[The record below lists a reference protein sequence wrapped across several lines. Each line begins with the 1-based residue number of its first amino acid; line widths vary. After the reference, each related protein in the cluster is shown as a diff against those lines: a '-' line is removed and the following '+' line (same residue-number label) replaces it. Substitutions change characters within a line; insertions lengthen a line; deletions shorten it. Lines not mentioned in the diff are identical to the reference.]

1 MHHHRLRAIC
11 IAVLISLIISPLAA
25 LPLSTIV
32 ERALVESPRM
42 QDLELS
48 KRDTLLTIGLN
59 QAEDGVGISIKGG
72 VSTSLDLDKPSST
85 ISTNLSS
92 TITLPNDGKTSIVV
106 STGGVVYNTDKK
118 TYSFSPSVEAS
129 HTITYGLTTD
139 NLKSLTNR
147 QTDIMANSAYES
159 SRITFTNSLYT
170 QIATLLESERN
181 IKRTTKEIADLR
193 RTLDQNLQLQLIRE
207 GSLTH
212 RATTQAIKSKETALE
227 GLLEADALYL
237 RQFENLAGFAWEGV
251 EEITEPNLLFEPEK
265 IKNSNLELKS
275 LAVELAREDLALELA
290 KHTNKNLVV
299 GGSLTYDGAK
309 GEITPLGKPTEIV
322 YGNELTTTGSVNL
335 TSKQFGLS
343 GKVTAAYDFESNKF
357 TPSLTIGG
365 SWSNNPSSASDML
378 TYQQKENSVLSAEL
392 ALRTATDE
400 FNQSVMSLQ
409 NDIAAYL
416 MNYAMVLETMEYNEE
431 TLAQQKELFA
441 KGLISQREVDDAQ
454 FVVDLDH
461 YTLQATLLQGL
472 RLQNQIKSLGI

>member
-48 KRDTLLTIGLN
+48 KRDTLLTIGLS
-59 QAEDGVGISIKGG
+59 QAENGVGYTIGG
-72 VSTSLDLDKPSST
+72 ELTTDLDLYEPSAE
-85 ISTNLSS
+85 ISTNIYSS
-92 TITLPNDGKTSIVV
+92 IMFPNDGRTSIDI
-106 STGGVVYNTDKK
+106 STGKV
-118 TYSFSPSVEAS
+118 TYDTSKQTVTFSPMVSAS
-129 HTITYGLTTD
+129 HTFSYGLTKD
-139 NLKSLTNR
+139 NSKNLTN
-147 QTDIMANSAYES
+147 QLTDIRATSAYEQN
-159 SRITFTNSLYT
+159 RVTFTGNIYS
-170 QIATLLESERN
+170 QISTLLESERN
-181 IKRTTKEIADLR
+181 IKRTMKDIDDLKR
-193 RTLDQNLQLQLIRE
+193 NLEQNLQLQLIRE

-251 EEITEPNLLFEPEK
+251 EEIPEPNLLFEPEK
-265 IKNSNLELKS
+265 IQNSNLKLQR
-275 LAVELAREDLALELA
+275 LAAELAQEELA
-290 KHTNKNLVV
+290 IERAKYTNKDLKIKGTMGLDNGSILGDRLYSVAEANLV
-299 GGSLTYDGAK
+299 A
-309 GEITPLGKPTEIV
+309 
-322 YGNELTTTGSVNL
+322 
-335 TSKQFGLS
+335 KQFSLS
-343 GKVTAAYDFESNKF
+343 GKVSATYNLDTNKLS
-357 TPSLTIGG
+357 PSLTVGG
-365 SWSNNPSSASDML
+365 SWSNNPASTSESLLLQQLENKVL
-378 TYQQKENSVLSAEL
+378 TAEL